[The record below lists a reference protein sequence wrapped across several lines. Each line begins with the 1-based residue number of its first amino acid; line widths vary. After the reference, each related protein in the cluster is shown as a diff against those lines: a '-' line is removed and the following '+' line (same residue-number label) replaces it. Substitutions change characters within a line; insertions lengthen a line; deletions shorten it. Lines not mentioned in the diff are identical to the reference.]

1 MSDDRPVLRT
11 VARPETGSGAR
22 SSGGGPSAHRR
33 RLSRREARPF
43 SSGQDPPEGTSR
55 STTTHPL
62 SVTHSSAGR
71 ATQSMPDAHS

>member
-11 VARPETGSGAR
+11 VARPATG
-22 SSGGGPSAHRR
+22 SSGGRPSAHRR

-43 SSGQDPPEGTSR
+43 SFGQDPPEGTSR
-55 STTTHPL
+55 WTTTHPL